1 MGQQDSQILQRTN
14 SKAILSKSPMNVNKN
29 EPMMTPSKKL
39 ALKKSHSV
47 TGNADGSSE
56 SNQMIQATPKN
67 T

>member
-1 MGQQDSQILQRTN
+1 
-14 SKAILSKSPMNVNKN
+14 MNVNKN